1 MQNSHPLDDF
11 IWKSLTS
18 CHQHLAAGDALA
30 LRYPAPIGP
39 FAVLGGNSPAN
50 WKALAD
56 LVLAGDHAALVTLQE
71 LEPPSGLNVIQRG
84 LINQMVLSSA
94 PSDSSVAKASRLG
107 VADVPDMLELVA
119 MTRPGPFG
127 TRTHEMG
134 EYYGIRVGG
143 KLVAMAGE
151 RMRLPDYTEVSA
163 VCVHPDYR
171 GHRHAE
177 TLVNLVGKRVVARG
191 ETPFLHVFSDNTG
204 AIKLYEKLGYVLR
217 RQFHLVV
224 LARAGDGDAAG

>member
-84 LINQMVLSSA
+84 LINQMVLSTA

-171 GHRHAE
+171 GHRHPQ
-177 TLVNLVGKRVVARG
+177 ARMLCDRHRRSSHSRR
-191 ETPFLHVFSDNTG
+191 PPR
-204 AIKLYEKLGYVLR
+204 LGGRPVHARDPDPRSRACQLLR
-217 RQFHLVV
+217 S
-224 LARAGDGDAAG
+224 

>member
-11 IWKSLTS
+11 IWKSLTT
-18 CHQHLAAGDALA
+18 CHQHLAVGDALA

-39 FAVLGGNSPAN
+39 FAVLCCNSSAN
-50 WKALAD
+50 WQALTN
-56 LVLAGDHAALVTLQE
+56 LVPAGDRAALVTLEQ
-71 LEPPSGLNVIQRG
+71 LEPPSGLRAIQRG
-84 LINQMVLSSA
+84 LLNQMVLLTA
-94 PSDSSVAKASRLG
+94 RFDRSVVETSRLG
-107 VADVPDMLELVA
+107 AADVPDMLELVA
-119 MTRPGPFG
+119 MTHPGPFG
-127 TRTHEMG
+127 TRTCEMG

-143 KLVAMAGE
+143 RLVAMAGE

-171 GHRHAE
+171 GHRYGE
-177 TLVNLVGKRVVARG
+177 TLVNLVGKRIVTRR
-191 ETPFLHVFSDNTG
+191 ETPFLHVFSDNIG

-224 LARAGDGDAAG
+224 LIRADDRNATG